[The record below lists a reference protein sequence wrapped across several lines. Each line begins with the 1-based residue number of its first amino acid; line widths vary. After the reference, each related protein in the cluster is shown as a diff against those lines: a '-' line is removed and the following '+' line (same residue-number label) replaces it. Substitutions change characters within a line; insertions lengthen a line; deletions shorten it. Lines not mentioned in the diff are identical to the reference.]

1 MSDESWLTG
10 SSPKTHSSPPS
21 TDSPERPA
29 PGPNPPAAPAARS
42 EADFSVEELL
52 GHLETDRPANEPNG
66 NNIFQDNDSYLF
78 GILNPL
84 GDPIDL
90 LGHTIDSALGT
101 TRPAPNANLAVAG
114 PSTEPQN
121 TAQELDALWNTLMQG
136 DFQSQPGADQLQQG
150 TSGMDA
156 EGQGL
161 WEEIM
166 QIANRPDAAVGTNLG
181 QNPDMEDDYAP
192 FLDIPSPQP
201 DIAVPAIT
209 INQPTP
215 ETTRTMPASS
225 NLLQR
230 ALRNPHGNTDPNLQ
244 STTGSGGLQIT
255 GPDQFLLPELPN
267 LSTSIP
273 DHESVSDDMEDFD
286 HFDDLFEGPESSP
299 KGSPLPAATSP
310 RRTAPAHTSPPPNIQ
325 SSPERS
331 DSSRSDNGQFD
342 ALFDGEEEEDAVPSR
357 EPTPPPRSP
366 PRHTS
371 PIRRGVPLRNA
382 TRIPSP
388 PRPSGRIQLALPPR
402 PSGRGS
408 VITPAAASPAIA
420 SRPPRRA
427 CSPLPQGSLPAAAAP
442 AAAPLPPSR
451 AASHLFMPPVGRG
464 GTTQT
469 GTRRT
474 RRSRTPVTRQT
485 TAQAPSNSPLPSP
498 PAPAASDSPST
509 SAVIAPNPS
518 APATTASV
526 QTHLDP
532 ALTGTAAPVQT
543 HLDPALT
550 VTVAPAPAAPAR
562 VTSAKAP
569 TKTTS
574 CPLDGCFK
582 IFTTPHLPRHLE
594 SKVHANDD
602 RTPKPCKFCDKPIS
616 FVDIPSHLRLAHRE
630 IMTRINRG
638 ENFKDIGRDEAAC
651 NRINP
656 RSRAGPSATRANI
669 PAVQQGTASR
679 AGPSATPAN
688 IPAAQQGTASA
699 DILVPG
705 SHTDDIL
712 VPDIHAL
719 DIPVPGSYGHEFDI
733 PVPSHQGPVASTSR
747 LPNQTRNTS
756 NQPPAHKKGKKAAS
770 GSKTNTKG
778 KGKGKGKGA
787 ARATQEEDT
796 TDEDSHDDEDS
807 TDDEDKTGKD
817 KGEKRKYSGD
827 RYMCHICGDYRSKK
841 NRRIHLRSTHK
852 VVPPGEPGASACTPC
867 LEETCDKTVAQPGD
881 MQRHLRLMHPG
892 SRHIVEYKPRKR
904 KNQSN
909 DDDGEDDI
917 DVDDANSGQ
926 GPSNPKKKKAN
937 PGKGPPK
944 PKKKKK

>member
-21 TDSPERPA
+21 TDSPEPPA
-29 PGPNPPAAPAARS
+29 LEPNPPAAPAARS

-52 GHLETDRPANEPNG
+52 GHLEPDRPANEPNG

-114 PSTEPQN
+114 PLTEPQN

-161 WEEIM
+161 WDEIM
-166 QIANRPDAAVGTNLG
+166 QIANQPDAAVGTNVG

-209 INQPTP
+209 VNQPTP

-267 LSTSIP
+267 LSTSVP

-562 VTSAKAP
+562 ATSAKAP

-747 LPNQTRNTS
+747 LP
-756 NQPPAHKKGKKAAS
+756 
-770 GSKTNTKG
+770 TK
-778 KGKGKGKGA
+778 
-787 ARATQEEDT
+787 
-796 TDEDSHDDEDS
+796 
-807 TDDEDKTGKD
+807 
-817 KGEKRKYSGD
+817 
-827 RYMCHICGDYRSKK
+827 
-841 NRRIHLRSTHK
+841 
-852 VVPPGEPGASACTPC
+852 P
-867 LEETCDKTVAQPGD
+867 
-881 MQRHLRLMHPG
+881 
-892 SRHIVEYKPRKR
+892 
-904 KNQSN
+904 
-909 DDDGEDDI
+909 
-917 DVDDANSGQ
+917 
-926 GPSNPKKKKAN
+926 
-937 PGKGPPK
+937 
-944 PKKKKK
+944 

>member
-10 SSPKTHSSPPS
+10 SSPKTHSSPHQLTLQNALPQ
-21 TDSPERPA
+21 
-29 PGPNPPAAPAARS
+29 GPTPRRRLPP
-42 EADFSVEELL
+42 
-52 GHLETDRPANEPNG
+52 
-66 NNIFQDNDSYLF
+66 
-78 GILNPL
+78 

-310 RRTAPAHTSPPPNIQ
+310 HRTAPVNTSPPPNIQ

-442 AAAPLPPSR
+442 AAAPLPPLGPRPTYSCLPSEEEALPKPAPEAQGGLEPR
-451 AASHLFMPPVGRG
+451 SPGRL
-464 GTTQT
+464 
-469 GTRRT
+469 RLR
-474 RRSRTPVTRQT
+474 
-485 TAQAPSNSPLPSP
+485 PLP
-498 PAPAASDSPST
+498 
-509 SAVIAPNPS
+509 
-518 APATTASV
+518 
-526 QTHLDP
+526 
-532 ALTGTAAPVQT
+532 
-543 HLDPALT
+543 
-550 VTVAPAPAAPAR
+550 
-562 VTSAKAP
+562 
-569 TKTTS
+569 
-574 CPLDGCFK
+574 
-582 IFTTPHLPRHLE
+582 TPHFLPHPHQLPQ
-594 SKVHANDD
+594 
-602 RTPKPCKFCDKPIS
+602 T
-616 FVDIPSHLRLAHRE
+616 AH
-630 IMTRINRG
+630 
-638 ENFKDIGRDEAAC
+638 
-651 NRINP
+651 P
-656 RSRAGPSATRANI
+656 
-669 PAVQQGTASR
+669 
-679 AGPSATPAN
+679 
-688 IPAAQQGTASA
+688 
-699 DILVPG
+699 
-705 SHTDDIL
+705 
-712 VPDIHAL
+712 
-719 DIPVPGSYGHEFDI
+719 
-733 PVPSHQGPVASTSR
+733 HQ
-747 LPNQTRNTS
+747 L
-756 NQPPAHKKGKKAAS
+756 
-770 GSKTNTKG
+770 
-778 KGKGKGKGA
+778 
-787 ARATQEEDT
+787 
-796 TDEDSHDDEDS
+796 
-807 TDDEDKTGKD
+807 
-817 KGEKRKYSGD
+817 
-827 RYMCHICGDYRSKK
+827 
-841 NRRIHLRSTHK
+841 L
-852 VVPPGEPGASACTPC
+852 
-867 LEETCDKTVAQPGD
+867 
-881 MQRHLRLMHPG
+881 
-892 SRHIVEYKPRKR
+892 
-904 KNQSN
+904 
-909 DDDGEDDI
+909 
-917 DVDDANSGQ
+917 
-926 GPSNPKKKKAN
+926 
-937 PGKGPPK
+937 
-944 PKKKKK
+944 